1 MTMPFLYLNRRPRKK
16 CMGGMVSPGILGFQA
31 SDADAIGIL
40 RVPRRWDD
48 SGRWARRLSARAAT
62 CTGWVSAHLRTS
74 LAAFFVGGEGV
85 RAGWQDGDK
94 TLTRLHRG

>member
-1 MTMPFLYLNRRPRKK
+1 MTMPFLYLNRRSRKK

-48 SGRWARRLSARAAT
+48 LGRWARRLSARAAT
-62 CTGWVSAHLRTS
+62 CTWRIFAL
-74 LAAFFVGGEGV
+74 VGAEGV
-85 RAGWQDGDK
+85 RAGWQDGQK
-94 TLTRLHRG
+94 TLARLHRGAATDPGSRW